1 MESMEAPATAPAT
14 RQRTRTSVEGRSSV
28 EALVIGVM
36 HMVDFLACY
45 GCTLSVQPCWPFL
58 PSDALF
64 LSFSRVFLKISC

>member
-14 RQRTRTSVEGRSSV
+14 RQRTRISVEGGSSV

-45 GCTLSVQPCWPFL
+45 GCTLSFL

-64 LSFSRVFLKISC
+64 LSFSHVFLEISC